1 MKDFTTPFNSAR
13 EIARKY
19 DLPAVQVIDETTA
32 EIPGFRITAPLVGG
46 FSTGKSS
53 LINAVIGE
61 KLLSTK
67 ITPETS
73 VPTEITFGKDTAELI
88 KNDGTSRTVPL
99 SEFSKDALS
108 ADEYSLVRINTSNEF
123 FAKIPSVKLAD
134 MPGFDSGISVHDRAI
149 DDYLPRSL
157 AYIIAVSADEGT
169 LRESILTFLNELKIY
184 DVPVYA
190 VITKSDKTTPEELS
204 ATKQHIEDT
213 IKRFL
218 KKEVRAAVTSSRS
231 KYLDVEGF
239 QKILLELQEQS
250 NNIADS
256 YFTARLKAVCA
267 EIEKYLSGRLSQ
279 SDLSLEDI
287 RLKKEQLE
295 SQLRELEQGFAQR
308 KDKLAQQIRDCA
320 AAVRDK
326 VSSDLHMA
334 SDSLES
340 TLLSGGDVSGR
351 VNSIVR
357 TSIAEITRTRLEPII
372 QKYIKDVSCMINSAV
387 SSGELIDP
395 ETAAME
401 RKAADDIAG
410 TIAPV
415 GTAIATGIANA
426 AIPLIPGI
434 AALGIPV
441 VGIAVALGTLVGT
454 LITLGVKKGM
464 REKQERERKQ
474 AARQKISEL
483 IPRVADEA
491 SSNAEQQ
498 MLSYIGTINEKLDA
512 EMQRQAE
519 NCRKALSD
527 AEKELAD
534 GIQEKKRTTEML
546 TADLNEIRRISNG
559 N

>member
-1 MKDFTTPFNSAR
+1 M
-13 EIARKY
+13 
-19 DLPAVQVIDETTA
+19 
-32 EIPGFRITAPLVGG
+32 
-46 FSTGKSS
+46 
-53 LINAVIGE
+53 
-61 KLLSTK
+61 
-67 ITPETS
+67 
-73 VPTEITFGKDTAELI
+73 
-88 KNDGTSRTVPL
+88 
-99 SEFSKDALS
+99 
-108 ADEYSLVRINTSNEF
+108 
-123 FAKIPSVKLAD
+123 
-134 MPGFDSGISVHDRAI
+134 
-149 DDYLPRSL
+149 
-157 AYIIAVSADEGT
+157 
-169 LRESILTFLNELKIY
+169 
-184 DVPVYA
+184 
-190 VITKSDKTTPEELS
+190 
-204 ATKQHIEDT
+204 
-213 IKRFL
+213 
-218 KKEVRAAVTSSRS
+218 
-231 KYLDVEGF
+231 EGF
-239 QKILLELQEQS
+239 QKILLDLQEQS
-250 NNIADS
+250 SNISDS
-256 YFTARLKAVCA
+256 YFTARLNAVCA

-357 TSIAEITRTRLEPII
+357 TSIAEITRTKLEPII

-464 REKQERERKQ
+464 REKKERERKQ
-474 AARQKISEL
+474 VARQKISEL
-483 IPRVADEA
+483 ILRVADEA
-491 SSNAEQQ
+491 SANAEQQ

-546 TADLNEIRRISNG
+546 AADLNERRRISNG

>member
-1 MKDFTTPFNSAR
+1 MKDFTTPFNFAR

-19 DLPAVQVIDETTA
+19 DIPAVQVIDETTA

-99 SEFSKDALS
+99 SEFNKDALS

-123 FAKIPSVKLAD
+123 FAKIPSVKLVD

-218 KKEVRAAVTSSRS
+218 KKEVHAAVTSSRS

-250 NNIADS
+250 SNIADS
-256 YFTARLKAVCA
+256 YFTARLNAVCS

-295 SQLRELEQGFAQR
+295 NQLRELEQGFAQR

-320 AAVRDK
+320 AAVHDK
-326 VSSDLHMA
+326 VSSDLHMS

-441 VGIAVALGTLVGT
+441 VGIAVALGTIVGT

-546 TADLNEIRRISNG
+546 ATDLNEIRRISNG

>member
-1 MKDFTTPFNSAR
+1 MKDFTTPFDSAR
-13 EIARKY
+13 EIAQKY

-88 KNDGTSRTVPL
+88 KNDGTSHTVPL
-99 SEFSKDALS
+99 SEFDKDALS
-108 ADEYSLVRINTSNEF
+108 ADEYSIVRINTSNEF
-123 FAKIPSVKLAD
+123 FAKIPSIKLVD

-184 DVPVYA
+184 DVPIYA

-218 KKEVRAAVTSSRS
+218 KKEVHAAVTSSRS
-231 KYLDVEGF
+231 KCLDVEGF
-239 QKILLELQEQS
+239 QKILLELQKQS
-250 NNIADS
+250 SNIADS
-256 YFTARLKAVCA
+256 YFTARLNAVCA

-308 KDKLAQQIRDCA
+308 KDKLAQKIRDCA

-357 TSIAEITRTRLEPII
+357 TSIAEITRTKLEPII

-464 REKQERERKQ
+464 REKKERERKQ
-474 AARQKISEL
+474 VARQKISEL

-491 SSNAEQQ
+491 SANAEQQ